1 MECWDLCTG
10 SLDNVTAEVVWAAG
24 GILTE
29 IKEVVDTLEPDY
41 DLAAKTSVRGLHFPL
56 VWYAT
61 LSAVRHLVLRLNQF
75 LVSRN
80 LSCVRCDSLC
90 GFSWQKLTVV
100 SKFVTDMSTTIDTV
114 HDTTQ
119 QASDK
124 FISTMNAALD
134 SMTSPVES
142 TTKSNTMH
150 EGVPVWASSLATAGA
165 VCAFPLCYSLPLS
178 HRFTPSPTIVPSTYM
193 LRRFLVSRSSLVS

>member
-1 MECWDLCTG
+1 MGTPAPSAVPTIAPTPAPTPVPTPLPTPAPSFMECWDLCTG

-41 DLAAKTSVRGLHFPL
+41 DLAAKTS
-56 VWYAT
+56 
-61 LSAVRHLVLRLNQF
+61 
-75 LVSRN
+75 
-80 LSCVRCDSLC
+80 
-90 GFSWQKLTVV
+90 KLTVV

-124 FISTMNAALD
+124 F
-134 SMTSPVES
+134 
-142 TTKSNTMH
+142 
-150 EGVPVWASSLATAGA
+150 
-165 VCAFPLCYSLPLS
+165 
-178 HRFTPSPTIVPSTYM
+178 
-193 LRRFLVSRSSLVS
+193 